1 MFQSKVIPL
10 IVQIET
16 SNKDIYWVSLYL
28 NIIVLKDVVYGK
40 VQDDTVYYQ
49 VAYRTGTLRCYYKR
63 KGSSLWTK
71 FVEEGTYHKGYA
83 QCPAWA
89 KGNPKYDIMLEIVIG
104 KMIGLHEETD
114 EETAISNGPYPV
126 KGKLHKC
133 KVPKNSIFSVKSIC
147 VTQSLFIFLQLI
159 HDHQQIVDVA
169 LQAHLE
175 IALLTP
181 RKGHQKATNAAA
193 RVMVLVVEGQQ

>member
-1 MFQSKVIPL
+1 MKHL
-10 IVQIET
+10 IRWII
-16 SNKDIYWVSLYL
+16 SRDIYWVSFYL

-133 KVPKNSIFSVKSIC
+133 KVPKNSISFSVKSIC
-147 VTQSLFIFLQLI
+147 VTQSLITFLQLI
-159 HDHQQIVDVA
+159 HDHQ
-169 LQAHLE
+169 
-175 IALLTP
+175 
-181 RKGHQKATNAAA
+181 
-193 RVMVLVVEGQQ
+193 